1 MICFAQ
7 DNIFDNRFCMKNSFD
22 DRFCMM
28 IIHLCM
34 TGCTRDPPKAVPS
47 FSLGRKRLRAQVPRL
62 ETGHH
67 PDQISIIV
75 IVIIILIIIIII
87 IIMVII
93 IIVIIIISMITVV
106 IIIIR

>member
-1 MICFAQ
+1 MIGFAR
-7 DNIFDNRFCMKNSFD
+7 DNTLD
-22 DRFCMM
+22 DRLYTMM
-28 IIHLCM
+28 IHLCM
-34 TGCTRDPPKAVPS
+34 TGCTRDSPKAVPS
-47 FSLGRKRLRAQVPRL
+47 FSLGRQRLRAQVPRL